1 MLNRARLG
9 FEEMTKEDID
19 LLMSRCV
26 EGTTVEHG
34 YLHAY
39 YSNADVA
46 NYNMQM
52 LNKLEKPLYQIK
64 GTIKAP
70 LGLMSRVRN
79 SIKEDGRVGGT
90 GFLDVLNIKVGAR
103 VTLIYN
109 VWTSDGL
116 VNGAMGTIVGINM
129 NKENSTVDFIA
140 VAFDNQRA
148 GTNQRL
154 KYQYYADRYS
164 KVNGTPIFKH
174 EMEFDLSKR
183 TTSSAKGTIHQ
194 FPLMLAWASTAHR
207 LQVTF
212 CIT

>member
-1 MLNRARLG
+1 
-9 FEEMTKEDID
+9 MTKEDID

-46 NYNMQM
+46 DYNTQM

-64 GTIKAP
+64 GTIKTP
-70 LGLMSRVRN
+70 LGLKDRV
-79 SIKEDGRVGGT
+79 SKKEDGRVGGT
-90 GFLDVLNIKVGAR
+90 GFLDVLNIKIGAR

-109 VWTSDGL
+109 VLTSDGL
-116 VNGAMGTIVGINM
+116 VNGAMGTIVGINI

-148 GTNQRL
+148 GTNQRQ
-154 KYQYYADRYS
+154 KYKHHADKYS

-183 TTSSAKGTIHQ
+183 ATSSAKGTINQ

-212 CIT
+212 CII